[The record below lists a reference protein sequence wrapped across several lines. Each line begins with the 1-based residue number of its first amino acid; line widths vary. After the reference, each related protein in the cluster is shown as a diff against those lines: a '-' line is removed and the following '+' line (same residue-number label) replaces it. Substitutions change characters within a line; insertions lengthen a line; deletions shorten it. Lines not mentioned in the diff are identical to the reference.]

1 MSDPHDKPTILVVDD
16 ELVPRES
23 LLIILETAHRVI
35 QACSGADALEIL
47 RTESVD
53 LVTLDLNM
61 PGMKGEDVMRTV
73 RSEFPRAEII
83 VITGAGSTEGAAEG
97 IRAGICDYLQK
108 PFDVVQVSAAVT
120 RALARQA
127 ARRRLTSFLEG
138 LDDEV
143 GRDGETEA
151 LLNEIQGSRKLHAH
165 LQDLFD
171 TGESPRAGE
180 AEDTR
185 RSVELLE
192 VLAETIET
200 KDRFM
205 RGHARRVSVY
215 AGLLAERLNLSA
227 RDQEQVRISAF
238 LHDLGKVGVPTDL
251 LLRPGALEASERAI
265 VEDHPVV
272 GARLIKPLDIPPAIA
287 QAIRHHHE
295 WWDGT
300 GYPDGLAGEE
310 IPMTA
315 RLIGVVDAFDTMNC
329 ERPYRPALARPAV
342 LNELDH
348 FAGVQF
354 DPNLAREFM
363 AILETGVC
371 DGDPERPPD
380 TLGIIAPRAMARG

>member
-1 MSDPHDKPTILVVDD
+1 
-16 ELVPRES
+16 
-23 LLIILETAHRVI
+23 
-35 QACSGADALEIL
+35 
-47 RTESVD
+47 
-53 LVTLDLNM
+53 
-61 PGMKGEDVMRTV
+61 
-73 RSEFPRAEII
+73 
-83 VITGAGSTEGAAEG
+83 
-97 IRAGICDYLQK
+97 
-108 PFDVVQVSAAVT
+108 
-120 RALARQA
+120 
-127 ARRRLTSFLEG
+127 
-138 LDDEV
+138 
-143 GRDGETEA
+143 
-151 LLNEIQGSRKLHAH
+151 
-165 LQDLFD
+165 
-171 TGESPRAGE
+171 
-180 AEDTR
+180 
-185 RSVELLE
+185 
-192 VLAETIET
+192 
-200 KDRFM
+200 M
-205 RGHARRVSVY
+205 RGHARRVSGY
-215 AGLLAERLNLSA
+215 AGLLAVRLNLSA
-227 RDQEQVRISAF
+227 RDHEQVRIAAF

-251 LLRPGALEASERAI
+251 LLRPGPLEARERAI